1 MRKIRSQIAVALVCA
16 VLGFMLAY
24 QFRMI
29 SIQESKVS
37 VQGDSSQITTE
48 IDQLNNEKSE
58 LTKKINSLQSQLN
71 KYQNDAASRSVVNEQ
86 MLEEIKNLNLITGSV
101 DVTGPGIIL
110 TITPKN
116 TMFSSDLTQQGRVI
130 SDTSLINIVNILN
143 SAGAEAISINDIR
156 ITAQTAIV
164 TTSGTSAIIIGKSD
178 RISPYKTITIK
189 AIGNKDNLN
198 SALVFPGELS
208 DIPIANYDVASPV
221 KSDNIVINKTNNVLN
236 FKYVKQVAK

>member
-48 IDQLNNEKSE
+48 ISQLNNEKDE

-71 KYQNDAASRSVVNEQ
+71 KYQSEAASKSVVNQQ
-86 MLEEIKNLNLITGSV
+86 MLDEIKNLNLLTGSV
-101 DVTGPGIIL
+101 DVTGPGITL

-116 TMFSSDLTQQGRVI
+116 TIFTSDITKQSDVI
-130 SDTSLINIVNILN
+130 ADSDLINIVNCLN
-143 SAGAEAISINDIR
+143 FAGAEAISINDIR
-156 ITAQTAIV
+156 ITCQTAIK

-198 SALVFPGELS
+198 SALVFPGALS
-208 DIPIANYDVASPV
+208 GIPIASYDVSSPV
-221 KSDNIVINKTNNVLN
+221 KSDSITINKSNNVLN
-236 FKYVKQVAK
+236 YKYAKQVAK

>member
-48 IDQLNNEKSE
+48 ITQLNSEKNE

-71 KYQNDAASRSVVNEQ
+71 KYQSDAASRSVVNQQ
-86 MLEEIKNLNLITGSV
+86 MLDEIKNLNLITGSV

-116 TMFSSDLTQQGRVI
+116 TIFTSDITKQGDVI
-130 SDTSLINIVNILN
+130 TDTALINIVNTLN

-156 ITAQTAIV
+156 VNAQTAIL

-189 AIGNKDNLN
+189 AIGNKDKLN

-208 DIPIANYDVASPV
+208 DIPISSYDVASPV
-221 KSDNIVINKTNNVLN
+221 KNDNIVINKTNNVLN
-236 FKYVKQVAK
+236 FKYVKQAK